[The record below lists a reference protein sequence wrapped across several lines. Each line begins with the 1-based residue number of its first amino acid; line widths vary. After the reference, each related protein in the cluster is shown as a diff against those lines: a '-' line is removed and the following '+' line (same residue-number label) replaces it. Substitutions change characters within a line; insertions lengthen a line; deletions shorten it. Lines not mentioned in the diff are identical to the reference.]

1 MRIVALVLAVW
12 AVSAADDMWG
22 GSKADPLRPEK
33 RKYGLHD
40 NITIKVNEKGTA
52 RAETEL
58 TSDRRSRFNADLRKW
73 IRLSS
78 DTRGADGELRIRPAF
93 DHLGGEDLPNPS
105 IDFEGRFREDNTATT
120 TRDANLTF
128 EITADIVQIL
138 PNGDLVVEA
147 RKTRQIN
154 GETESMTLS
163 GIVDDDVIDALTNT
177 VDSERIEN
185 MDVRYDGS
193 GSVGDVAH
201 PGWVSKFLNQIWPF
215 W

>member
-1 MRIVALVLAVW
+1 MKTLAFLI
-12 AVSAADDMWG
+12 AVCAVVGADSLWDG
-22 GSKADPLRPEK
+22 YVGDPLRPEK
-33 RKYGLHD
+33 RKFGVHD
-40 NITIKVNEKGTA
+40 KITVKVNEQGTA

-73 IRLSS
+73 IRLTS
-78 DTRGADGELRIRPAF
+78 DTRGADGEFRIRPAF
-93 DHLGGEDLPNPS
+93 DHLNGEDLPNPS

-120 TRDANLTF
+120 TRDANMTF

-138 PNGDLVVEA
+138 PNGDLVIEA
-147 RKTRQIN
+147 RKTRQMN

-163 GIVDDDVIDALTNT
+163 GIVDDDAVDALTNT
-177 VDSERIEN
+177 VDSEKIAN

>member
-1 MRIVALVLAVW
+1 MRIAALVLALC
-12 AVSAADDMWG
+12 AFAATDDMWE

-40 NITIKVNEKGTA
+40 NIMIKVNEKGTA

-58 TSDRRSRFNADLRKW
+58 TSDRRTRFNADLRKW
-73 IRLSS
+73 IRLTS
-78 DTRGADGELRIRPAF
+78 DTRGSDGEFRIRPAF
-93 DHLGGEDLPNPS
+93 DHLNGEDLPNPS
-105 IDFEGRFREDNTATT
+105 IDFEGRFREDSTATT

-138 PNGDLVVEA
+138 PNGDLVIEA
-147 RKTRQIN
+147 RKTRKIN

-163 GIVDDDVIDALTNT
+163 GIVDDDVIDALTNS

-185 MDVRYDGS
+185 MDVRYDGA

-201 PGWVSKFLNQIWPF
+201 PGFLSKFLNQIWPF

>member
-1 MRIVALVLAVW
+1 MRILALVLAIGV
-12 AVSAADDMWG
+12 AASADDLG
-22 GSKADPLRPEK
+22 AGSKANPLIVQK

-58 TSDRRSRFNADLRKW
+58 SSDRRSRWNADLRRW
-73 IRLSS
+73 LRIST
-78 DTRGADGELRIRPAF
+78 DTRGADGEFRLRPAF
-93 DHLGGEDLPNPS
+93 DHLNGENLPNPS

-138 PNGDLVVEA
+138 PNGDLVIEA

-154 GETESMTLS
+154 GEMESMTLS
-163 GIVDDDVIDALTNT
+163 GIVDDDVIDPLTNT

-201 PGWVSKFLNQIWPF
+201 PGWLSKFLNQIWPF

>member
-1 MRIVALVLAVW
+1 MKVLALLF
-12 AVSAADDMWG
+12 AICAAAGADSLWDSYQG
-22 GSKADPLRPEK
+22 DPLRPEK
-33 RKYGLHD
+33 KKFGVHD
-40 NITIKVNEKGTA
+40 KITVKVNEKGTA

-73 IRLSS
+73 IRLTS
-78 DTRGADGELRIRPAF
+78 DTRGADGEFRIRPAF
-93 DHLGGEDLPNPS
+93 DHLNDVDVPNPS

-120 TRDANLTF
+120 TRDANMTF
-128 EITADIVQIL
+128 EITAEIVQVL
-138 PNGDLVVEA
+138 PNGDLVIEA
-147 RKTRQIN
+147 RKTRQMN

-163 GIVDDDVIDALTNT
+163 GIIDDDAVDTLTNT
-177 VDSERIEN
+177 VDSERIAS
-185 MDVRYDGS
+185 MDVRYDGA